1 MKLDQ
6 IKNAVFGDIDMADY
20 PKFCDAYIESAEIDG
35 RPATEAELESIQED
49 SMLFYTLLEDYIH

>member
-6 IKNAVFGDIDMADY
+6 IKNAIFGDIYMADY

-49 SMLFYTLLEDYIH
+49 GMLFYTLLENYIH